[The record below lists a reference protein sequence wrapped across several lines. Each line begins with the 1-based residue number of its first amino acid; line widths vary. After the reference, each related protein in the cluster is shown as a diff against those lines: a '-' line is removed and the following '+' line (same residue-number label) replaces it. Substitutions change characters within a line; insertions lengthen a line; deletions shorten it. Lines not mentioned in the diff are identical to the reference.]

1 MQEQTYRCGRRGPLC
16 RPFAASAAVKSRGYS
31 LGLQRVL
38 VDFGAEEA
46 FAQAAA
52 RVREHYG
59 IEVSRSALRRHTEVH
74 AAALLVEQEEA
85 RASGPLPPGGQAQM
99 IGQIDGGMVPL
110 VRTRAAAD
118 RRKTREVYW
127 QEARLALAHA
137 QDSVSPQ
144 FAATLGEVAQA
155 GASLRQCVARAGG
168 GQASAVHCLGDGASW
183 ISAQV
188 AQQFGAQGSYLVD
201 FYHVSAYLAAAAS
214 AIAPAQATA
223 WRQEQQEHLKANRTL
238 RVLAALKLHVE
249 PEAVADEAA
258 PVRCCYRYLLK
269 RLDYLNYRD
278 ALARGLPIGSGE
290 IESAHRYVVQ
300 KRLKLAGAWWKEEQ
314 AANMLALRVTRANG
328 EWEAYWERA
337 RQAAA

>member
-1 MQEQTYRCGRRGPLC
+1 MEEQTYRRGRRGPLC
-16 RPFAASAAVKSRGYS
+16 RPFAASAAVECRGYS

-38 VDFGAEEA
+38 VDFGAEES
-46 FAQAAA
+46 FRQAAT

-59 IEVSRSALRRHTEVH
+59 IEVSGSTVRRYTAAH
-74 AAALLVEQEEA
+74 AAALQVAQAEE
-85 RASGPLPPGGQAQM
+85 RAATRLPPGGQPQL
-99 IGQIDGGMVPL
+99 IGELDGGMVPI
-110 VRTRAAAD
+110 VTTRAAPD
-118 RRKTREVYW
+118 RRKTRQVSW

-137 QDSVSPQ
+137 QGSVSPQ
-144 FAATLGEVAQA
+144 FAATLGDVAQA

-183 ISAQV
+183 ISTQV

-201 FYHVSAYLAAAAS
+201 FYHVSEYLAAAAVT
-214 AIAPAQATA
+214 IAGRDAAA
-223 WRQEQQEHLKANRTL
+223 WRQQQQEHLKANRTL
-238 RVLAALKLHVE
+238 RVLAALKAHLE
-249 PEAVADEAA
+249 PETRADEVA
-258 PVRCCYRYLLK
+258 PVRCCYRYLCK

-278 ALARGLPIGSGE
+278 ALAHDLPIGSGE

-300 KRLKLAGAWWKEEQ
+300 KRLKLAGAWWKEQQ

-328 EWEAYWERA
+328 DWEAYWEHV

>member
-1 MQEQTYRCGRRGPLC
+1 M
-16 RPFAASAAVKSRGYS
+16 
-31 LGLQRVL
+31 
-38 VDFGAEEA
+38 DFGAEES

-59 IEVSRSALRRHTEVH
+59 LELSSSAVRRYTAAH
-74 AAALLVEQEEA
+74 AAAMELRQSAA
-85 RASGPLPPGGQAQM
+85 RQGASLPPGGHAQM
-99 IGQIDGGMVPL
+99 IGQMDGGMVPI
-110 VRTRAAAD
+110 VTTRAAAD
-118 RRKTREVYW
+118 RRKTRQVGW

-137 QDSVSPQ
+137 QGSVSPQ

-155 GASLRQCVARAGG
+155 GAGLVQCVARAGG
-168 GQASAVHCLGDGASW
+168 GQESAVHCLGDGASW

-188 AQQFGAQGSYLVD
+188 EQHFGVQGSYLVD
-201 FYHVSAYLAAAAS
+201 FYHVSEYLAAAAVP
-214 AIAPAQATA
+214 IAGAQATA
-223 WRQEQQEHLKANRTL
+223 WRQEQQAHLKENRTL
-238 RVLAALKLHVE
+238 RVMAALKPHLE
-249 PEAVADEAA
+249 SEALADAVA

-269 RLDYLNYRD
+269 RLDYLNYRE

-328 EWEAYWERA
+328 DWETYWERV

>member
-1 MQEQTYRCGRRGPLC
+1 MQEQTYRRTRQGPVV
-16 RPFAASAAVKSRGYS
+16 RPFATSAAVECRSYS

-38 VDFGAEEA
+38 VDFGAEES

-59 IEVSRSALRRHTEVH
+59 LEVSGSTLRRHTEVH
-74 AAALLVEQEEA
+74 AGALFVEQAEA
-85 RASGPLPPGGQAQM
+85 RACAPLPPGGEPQM

-110 VRTRAAAD
+110 VTTRAAAD
-118 RRKTREVYW
+118 RRKTRQVAW

-137 QDSVSPQ
+137 QGCVSPQ
-144 FAATLGEVAQA
+144 FAATLGDVTQA
-155 GASLRQCVARAGG
+155 GAGLRQCVVRAGG

-188 AQQFGAQGSYLVD
+188 REQFGAQGSYLVD
-201 FYHVSAYLAAAAS
+201 FYHVSEYLAAAAL
-214 AIAPAQATA
+214 AIAGAQATA
-223 WRQEQQEHLKANRTL
+223 WRHEQQEHLKANLVL
-238 RVLAALKLHVE
+238 RVLQALKPHLE
-249 PEAVADEAA
+249 PETQADETA

-278 ALARGLPIGSGE
+278 ALAHGLPIGSGE

-300 KRLKLAGAWWKEEQ
+300 KRLKLAGAWWKKEQ

-328 EWEAYWERA
+328 DWDAYWERA

>member
-1 MQEQTYRCGRRGPLC
+1 V
-16 RPFAASAAVKSRGYS
+16 RPFAARAAVRCRGYS

-38 VDFGAEEA
+38 VDFGAEES

-59 IEVSRSALRRHTEVH
+59 IEVSRSALRRYTQAH
-74 AAALLVEQEEA
+74 AAALFVEQEET
-85 RASGPLPPGGQAQM
+85 RATEQLLPGGAAQM

-110 VRTRAAAD
+110 VTMRAAAD
-118 RRKTREVYW
+118 RRKTRQVYW

-137 QDSVSPQ
+137 PGSVSPQ
-144 FAATLGEVAQA
+144 FAATLGDVTQA
-155 GASLRQCVARAGG
+155 GAGLRQCVARAGG
-168 GQASAVHCLGDGASW
+168 GQASAVHCVGDGANW

-188 AQQFGAQGSYLVD
+188 EQQFGAQGSYLID
-201 FYHVSAYLAAAAS
+201 FYHVSEYLAAAAS
-214 AIAPAQATA
+214 ALAPAQATA
-223 WRQEQQEHLKANRTL
+223 WRQAQQEHLKANRTL
-238 RVLAALKLHVE
+238 RVLAALKPHLE
-249 PEAVADEAA
+249 LEAVADEAA

-269 RLDYLNYRD
+269 RLDYLNYRE

-300 KRLKLAGAWWKEEQ
+300 KRLKLAGAWWTQEQ

-328 EWEAYWERA
+328 DWEAYWERA

>member
-1 MQEQTYRCGRRGPLC
+1 V
-16 RPFAASAAVKSRGYS
+16 RPFAASAAVECRGYS

-38 VDFGAEEA
+38 VDFGAEES

-52 RVREHYG
+52 RVHEHYG
-59 IEVSRSALRRHTEVH
+59 LEISSTALRRYTELH
-74 AAALLVEQEEA
+74 AAALRVAQEEE
-85 RASGPLPPGGQAQM
+85 RATTQLPPAGHAQM
-99 IGQIDGGMVPL
+99 IGQLDGGMVP
-110 VRTRAAAD
+110 VVTTRAAAD
-118 RRKTREVYW
+118 RRKTRQVAW

-137 QDSVSPQ
+137 QGSVSPR
-144 FAATLGEVAQA
+144 FAATLGEVRQA
-155 GASLRQCVARAGG
+155 GAGLLECVARSGG

-201 FYHVSAYLAAAAS
+201 FYHVSEYLAAAAL
-214 AIAPAQATA
+214 AIAGAQASA
-223 WRQEQQEHLKANRTL
+223 WRQAQQEDLKANRTL
-238 RVLAALKLHVE
+238 RVLAALKPHLE
-249 PEAVADEAA
+249 PATQADEAA

-269 RLDYLNYRD
+269 RLDYLNYGD

-328 EWEAYWERA
+328 DWGAYWERT

>member
-1 MQEQTYRCGRRGPLC
+1 MQEQTYRRGRRGPLV
-16 RPFAASAAVKSRGYS
+16 RPFAASAAVRCRAYS

-38 VDFGAEEA
+38 VDFGAEES

-59 IEVSRSALRRHTEVH
+59 IEVSRSALRHYTQAH

-85 RASGPLPPGGQAQM
+85 RAAGPLPAGGQAQM

-110 VRTRAAAD
+110 VSTRAAAD
-118 RRKTREVYW
+118 RRKTRQVYW

-137 QDSVSPQ
+137 QGSVSPQ
-144 FAATLGEVAQA
+144 FAATLGDVAQA
-155 GASLRQCVARAGG
+155 GAGLRQCVARAGG

-188 AQQFGAQGSYLVD
+188 AQQFGAQGSYLID
-201 FYHVSAYLAAAAS
+201 FYHVSEYLAAAAV
-214 AIAPAQATA
+214 AIAGAQAKA
-223 WRQEQQEHLKANRTL
+223 WRQEQQEHLKENRAL
-238 RVLAALKLHVE
+238 RVLAALKPHLE
-249 PEAVADEAA
+249 SATQADEVA
-258 PVRCCYRYLLK
+258 PVRGCYRYLLK
-269 RLDYLNYRD
+269 RLDHLNYAD

-300 KRLKLAGAWWKEEQ
+300 KRLKLAGAWWKAEQ

-328 EWEAYWERA
+328 DWEAYWERA

>member
-1 MQEQTYRCGRRGPLC
+1 MQEQSYRRGRRGPVV
-16 RPFAASAAVKSRGYS
+16 RPFAASAAVKCRSYS

-38 VDFGAEEA
+38 VDFGAEES

-52 RVREHYG
+52 RVQEHYG
-59 IEVSRSALRRHTEVH
+59 IEVSRSALRHYTEAH
-74 AAALLVEQEEA
+74 AAALLVEQEEE
-85 RASGPLPPGGQAQM
+85 RAATSLPAGGQAQM

-110 VRTRAAAD
+110 VSTRAAAD

-137 QDSVSPQ
+137 QGSVSPQ
-144 FAATLGEVAQA
+144 FAATLGAVAQA
-155 GASLRQCVARAGG
+155 GAGLRQCVARAGG

-188 AQQFGAQGSYLVD
+188 KQQFGAQGSYLVD
-201 FYHVSAYLAAAAS
+201 FYHVSEYLAAAAV
-214 AIAPAQATA
+214 ALAGAQATA
-223 WRQEQQEHLKANRTL
+223 WRQAQQEHLKANRTL
-238 RVLAALKLHVE
+238 RVLAALKPHLE
-249 PEAVADEAA
+249 AEAVADEAA

-269 RLDYLNYRD
+269 RLDYLNYGE

-300 KRLKLAGAWWKEEQ
+300 KRLKLAGAWWSEEQ
-314 AANMLALRVTRANG
+314 AAKMLALRVTRANG
-328 EWEAYWERA
+328 DWEAYWQRV